1 MMKLKQ
7 SSVTFV
13 HLVQRGEVLATIPVT
28 NSQDLEF
35 AKSVL
40 LRYAVTLDE
49 PTSCDIQV
57 VTREKIVQSLI

>member
-40 LRYAVTLDE
+40 LRYASTLDE